1 MSTSDDDVFLFFSNE
16 YVTKVQQIGD
26 SEIVIFSKP
35 DQVIPWK
42 IERLAD
48 EFLGSQ
54 RVVIVMP
61 PRWSCSARYDPFEKL
76 HRLLMWPEGALLS
89 ELPAKQGEFKINE
102 NVTLRWRRKDQ

>member
-1 MSTSDDDVFLFFSNE
+1 MSESDDDVFLFFSNE
-16 YVTKVQQIGD
+16 YVTKVQRFGD
-26 SEIVIFSKP
+26 SEIVILSKP

-48 EFLGSQ
+48 QFLRSQ
-54 RVVIVMP
+54 RLELVMP
-61 PRWSCSARYDPFEKL
+61 PGWSCSARYDPCEKL

-102 NVTLRWRRKDQ
+102 NVTLRWRRQDQ